1 MSPLL
6 SGRSLHVSFCVP
18 DIGPSPH
25 PFRPRDGDCSTT
37 TNRVITLSLR
47 LLDSPLHL
55 CQEALYK
62 YTCTCLVA
70 SVMSDCVTLWTVAHQ
85 APQSTGF
92 SRQEYWSGLT
102 CPPSG
107 DLPDPG
113 IESLSHTLLHWQAGS
128 FYH

>member
-1 MSPLL
+1 MSPSVFQTLL
-6 SGRSLHVSFCVP
+6 PPLIPSDLGMVTAPPLPIELLHC
-18 DIGPSPH
+18 
-25 PFRPRDGDCSTT
+25 
-37 TNRVITLSLR
+37 LQ
-47 LLDSPLHL
+47 LLNSPLHL

-70 SVMSDCVTLWTVAHQ
+70 SVMSDCVTLWTVTHQ
-85 APQSTGF
+85 APLSTGF

-113 IESLSHTLLHWQAGS
+113 IESLSHMLLHW
-128 FYH
+128 